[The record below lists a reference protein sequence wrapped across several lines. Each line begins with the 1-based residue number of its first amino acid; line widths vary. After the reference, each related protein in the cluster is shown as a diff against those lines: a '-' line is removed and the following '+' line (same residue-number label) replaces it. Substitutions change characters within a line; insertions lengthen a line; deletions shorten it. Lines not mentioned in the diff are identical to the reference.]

1 MIFLFWGEGMG
12 WHQISEEGSSREH
25 VRGVQAGL
33 CKLWTGGIQVFQPGP
48 VILTQSWVPGPLGP
62 QVFDKYV
69 GRRPPPRL
77 LHLSLHCLQL
87 CPPRT
92 KPLHWLQSATVETSK
107 YSTQTNLT
115 KKKNHAGRTVHI
127 ISCSVNH
134 SGPDCLKAS
143 SVFFF

>member
-12 WHQISEEGSSREH
+12 WHQISKKDHQESTSGVFRPAFANYGRGEFKSSNRAPLSWPSPGS
-25 VRGVQAGL
+25 
-33 CKLWTGGIQVFQPGP
+33 
-48 VILTQSWVPGPLGP
+48 LGP

-69 GRRPPPRL
+69 GRPPPPRL

-107 YSTQTNLT
+107 YSTQINLT